1 MGESETAELAREAL
15 ARAFP
20 DSLVARV
27 PAGDRLVP
35 WVAAAPE
42 ELVEALVSLL
52 GPDLERVTRALG
64 KLGPNAAELMVRA
77 EERAVDRGA
86 QKILRR
92 AVHRLRSQGV
102 EVRLARPERRTGT
115 LPPIET
121 EEVAE
126 GFVGPIDPEGHRIL
140 VLVWPSSPRRR
151 SAVRLLRL
159 LASDEKGIVHIDSF
173 EGGRSQA
180 RALIRELQGRAGGE
194 LVPAPVEAVRELARR
209 SLRLGAPENV
219 PNVETLRNDLG
230 ALGEGSTPG
239 ELVRRRCEVPSAT
252 RGANDEILRRIE
264 QGRVPPWVPR
274 GDTVRDLVGELT
286 KMGQSRILL
295 TPAQQQI
302 RRSELI
308 EAGLGRV
315 FGEHVRERIATRL
328 EETAYLLGEQG
339 DSVGAGA
346 ALAVADELRAA
357 SEPGTVPL
365 LRRLLEISLRAV
377 SKQIQDED
385 RGRLIL
391 P

>member
-1 MGESETAELAREAL
+1 MGESGTAERARDAL
-15 ARAFP
+15 AQAFP
-20 DSLVARV
+20 DALAARI
-27 PAGDRLVP
+27 PAGERLVP

-42 ELVEALVSLL
+42 ELVEALVSLS
-52 GPDLERVTRALG
+52 GPDLEHLTRALG
-64 KLGPNAAELMVRA
+64 RLGTNAVELIVRA
-77 EERAVDRGA
+77 EERAVNRGA

-102 EVRLARPERRTGT
+102 EVRLARPERHTGT
-115 LPPIET
+115 LPPIEI

-140 VLVWPSSPRRR
+140 VLVLPGRTR
-151 SAVRLLRL
+151 SRAVRLHRL
-159 LASDEKGIVHIDSF
+159 LASDETGIVRVDSF

-180 RALIRELQGRAGGE
+180 RGLVRELQARTGGK

-209 SLRLGAPENV
+209 SLRLGSPDDGPDA
-219 PNVETLRNDLG
+219 ETLRDDLG

-239 ELVRRRCEVPSAT
+239 ELMRRRCEVTLGTRRAT
-252 RGANDEILRRIE
+252 DEILRRIE
-264 QGRVPPWVPR
+264 EGRVPPWVPR
-274 GDTVRDLVGELT
+274 GDAVRDLVQELS

-295 TPAQQQI
+295 TPAQQQV
-302 RRSELI
+302 RRNELI
-308 EAGLGRV
+308 EAGLARV
-315 FGEHVRERIATRL
+315 FGDDVRERFATRL

-339 DSVGAGA
+339 DSEGAGA

-357 SEPGTVPL
+357 GEPGSVPL

-377 SKQIQDED
+377 SKELRDED